1 MYVGMN
7 RDEYGNGPAQCLV
20 FPMYVGTNLPR
31 TIPVDRIGTT
41 ISARVVWFSLRRSV
55 CGWRHEWGSE
65 RRGLV

>member
-55 CGWRHEWGSE
+55 CG
-65 RRGLV
+65 